1 MKKNQYINWE
11 LNNSKLYHKYYWQK
25 SLKNWIP
32 RSSLI
37 KDTFDQVSYPI
48 EAGIFDIAKETIF
61 EILDAYSQVVPYD
74 TKKYENV
81 MDSILNTAKDSSCIV
96 LFNHDNFATM
106 SIFIRELYKHANK
119 INKDESNKNIDL
131 KQNLH
136 TIVWPTITTQA
147 QVRSLK
153 AISNIL
159 KTVPSRDDI
168 PGMETSLKSIKS
180 SFIKQLITTT
190 KLPNQIILMAPTG
203 TRDVLYRNSDGT
215 INSILFQNDD
225 GITNT
230 ARMVKSLAE
239 SWTRV
244 ILVGTNWVWLKRP
257 GAKHL
262 KETDNNRTPA
272 DVYIDVQELSPEESL
287 SLIEEKKLMS
297 TIAWLVRD
305 HKGNPIAK
313 AIDPIEFDIYK
324 WLPQQIDIEKDKY
337 KNYYFKDS
345 LHKRIVRK
353 LYTLLR

>member
-1 MKKNQYINWE
+1 MKKNQHINWE
-11 LNNSKLYHKYYWQK
+11 SDNSMLYHKYYWQK

-81 MDSILNTAKDSSCIV
+81 ISSILDTAKDNSCII

-119 INKDESNKNIDL
+119 INKDTPNKNIDL

-168 PGMETSLKSIKS
+168 PGMETSLKNIKS
-180 SFIKQLITTT
+180 NFIKQLITTT

-215 INSILFQNDD
+215 INSILFQNDE
-225 GITNT
+225 GIINT
-230 ARMVKSLAE
+230 SRIVKSLAE
-239 SWTRV
+239 AWSRV
-244 ILVGTNWVWLKRP
+244 VLVGTNGVWLKRP

-262 KETDNNRTPA
+262 KETDNNRTTA
-272 DVYIDVQELSPEESL
+272 DVYIDVQELSPEECI

-305 HKGNPIAK
+305 HQGNSIAK
-313 AIDPIEFDIYK
+313 AIDPIQFDIYK
-324 WLPQQIDIEKDKY
+324 WLPQETEIQEDKY
-337 KNYYFKDS
+337 QNYYFKDS
-345 LHKRIVRK
+345 LHKKIVRK